1 MIVHHGFKV
10 ICDKY
15 RKVIIGEKLTN
26 KVKVQLK
33 KVSKKSDTKK
43 QPIM

>member
-1 MIVHHGFKV
+1 MIVNYGFKV

-15 RKVIIGEKLTN
+15 HKVIIGEKLTN

-33 KVSKKSDTKK
+33 KFSKKSDTK
-43 QPIM
+43 